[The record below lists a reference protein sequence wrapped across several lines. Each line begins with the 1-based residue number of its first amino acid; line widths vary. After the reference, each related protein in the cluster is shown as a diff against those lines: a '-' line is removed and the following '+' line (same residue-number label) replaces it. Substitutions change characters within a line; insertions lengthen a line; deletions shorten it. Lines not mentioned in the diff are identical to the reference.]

1 MLFLQYHHIHTTFD
15 TTICWITK
23 SLWQCLTF
31 MGILR
36 LFLCVTATVLF
47 VGFVVSRACFFLLS
61 PLDWLGRRQSKNT
74 LSGGGAELEKTRRCY
89 RRDCAILQAC
99 RAYILLLYMQNM
111 ILTLVLVS
119 WGLARIQGF
128 VFLAPC
134 NMKSAFSRA
143 ILPHCLYYLV
153 TLVLFF
159 APNFWLCYFLRF
171 FQLSVGGAPNNP

>member
-31 MGILR
+31 MDILR

-47 VGFVVSRACFFLLS
+47 VGFVVSRACFFLY
-61 PLDWLGRRQSKNT
+61 PPWLVGTETEQERALWWWCRV
-74 LSGGGAELEKTRRCY
+74 GKTRRCY

-99 RAYILLLYMQNM
+99 RAYFLRLYMQNM
-111 ILTLVLVS
+111 TLTLVLSS
-119 WGLARIQGF
+119 WVLARIQGF